1 MGYSPQGCKES
12 DMTERL
18 HRQKADQKVRIELEA
33 GTLENGS
40 EAGMAKLGRGNCP
53 PPPHLTYC
61 ISLNPFISISLHKY
75 RVIRDYHSTSK
86 YTEGQRGNY

>member
-12 DMTERL
+12 DTTEQL

-33 GTLENGS
+33 GNWENSS
-40 EAGMAKLGRGNCP
+40 EAGVAKLGRGHAL
-53 PPPHLTYC
+53 PPHLTYC
-61 ISLNPFISISLHKY
+61 ISPNPFISISLHKY
-75 RVIRDYHSTSK
+75 RVIRDYHSTNK